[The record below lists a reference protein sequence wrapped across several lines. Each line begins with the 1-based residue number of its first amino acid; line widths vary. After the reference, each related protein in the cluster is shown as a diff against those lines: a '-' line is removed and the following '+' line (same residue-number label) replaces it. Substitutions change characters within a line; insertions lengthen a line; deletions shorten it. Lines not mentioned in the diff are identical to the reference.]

1 MSETTVSRE
10 AQLTVE
16 SAGAAP
22 MSKTMDAARQE
33 ASPATKA
40 AGANPQPCI
49 VFTGG
54 GTGGHIYPGLAV
66 IEELRH
72 QGFQGRIAWIG
83 SEKELD
89 RSIVAEQGVEY
100 FAIPS
105 GKFRRELSLRNVT
118 DLGRIVAGYMK
129 AKTILKSLCPSL
141 LFSKGGYV
149 SVPPCRAAASLGIPV
164 ITHESDTSPGLATR
178 LNSKRASLI
187 LTSWEATATY
197 FPESMRAKIVRV
209 GNPVRSTL
217 FRGDA
222 ERGLTMLGFV
232 KEKPLLFV
240 LGGSQGA
247 REVNDLVLASLPL
260 LCPSVQIVHQTGKAN
275 FDEVMASI
283 PDDDNIRSS
292 YRPLPYIGAEIADIY
307 AASTIV
313 AGRAGAGTVWE
324 AASLGKPMI
333 LIPLSGPGTRGDQ
346 VENAALAAQAG
357 AATVLEG
364 AQISPPAFAN
374 AVKKYLQREIY
385 DSAVRACYSITHISA
400 QTAEALLGNRNLS
413 DKKQMLSA
421 EFIARLLLARLEK
434 QTKEET

>member
-1 MSETTVSRE
+1 
-10 AQLTVE
+10 
-16 SAGAAP
+16 
-22 MSKTMDAARQE
+22 
-33 ASPATKA
+33 
-40 AGANPQPCI
+40 
-49 VFTGG
+49 
-54 GTGGHIYPGLAV
+54 
-66 IEELRH
+66 
-72 QGFQGRIAWIG
+72 
-83 SEKELD
+83 
-89 RSIVAEQGVEY
+89 
-100 FAIPS
+100 
-105 GKFRRELSLRNVT
+105 
-118 DLGRIVAGYMK
+118 
-129 AKTILKSLCPSL
+129 
-141 LFSKGGYV
+141 
-149 SVPPCRAAASLGIPV
+149 
-164 ITHESDTSPGLATR
+164 
-178 LNSKRASLI
+178 
-187 LTSWEATATY
+187 
-197 FPESMRAKIVRV
+197 MRAKIVRV

-247 REVNDLVLASLPL
+247 REVNNLVLASLPL

-283 PDDDNIRSS
+283 PDDDNIRAS
-292 YRPLPYIGAEIADIY
+292 YRPLPYLGAEIADIY

-374 AVKKYLQREIY
+374 AVKNICNVRYTIPRSGPAIRLRVSRLRLPRPS
-385 DSAVRACYSITHISA
+385 SATETPPTRTRCSRQNSLPACS
-400 QTAEALLGNRNLS
+400 
-413 DKKQMLSA
+413 
-421 EFIARLLLARLEK
+421 
-434 QTKEET
+434 

>member
-1 MSETTVSRE
+1 M
-10 AQLTVE
+10 
-16 SAGAAP
+16 
-22 MSKTMDAARQE
+22 
-33 ASPATKA
+33 
-40 AGANPQPCI
+40 
-49 VFTGG
+49 FTGG

-118 DLGRIVAGYMK
+118 DLWRIVAGYMRAK
-129 AKTILKSLCPSL
+129 AILKSLRPSL

-149 SVPPCRAAASLGIPV
+149 SVPPCRAAVSLGIPV

-187 LTSWEATATY
+187 LTSWEATAAY
-197 FPESMRAKIVRV
+197 FPEPLRAKVVRA
-209 GNPVRSTL
+209 GNPIRPAL

-222 ERGLTMLGFV
+222 ERGLEMLGFD
-232 KEKPLLFV
+232 KERPLLFV

-260 LCPSVQIVHQTGKAN
+260 LCPSVQIVHQTGRAN
-275 FDEVMASI
+275 FDEVTAGI
-283 PDDDNIRSS
+283 PDDSAIRAS
-292 YRPLPYIGAEIADIY
+292 YRPLSYIGPEIADIY
-307 AASTIV
+307 AASTVI

-324 AASLGKPMI
+324 AASLGKPMV
-333 LIPLSGPGTRGDQ
+333 LIPLAGSGTRGDQ

-357 AATVLEG
+357 AAMALEG
-364 AQISPPAFAN
+364 AQLSPAAFAD
-374 AVKKYLQREIY
+374 AVKKYLHRETY
-385 DSAVRACYSITHISA
+385 DSAVRACYSIASIPA
-400 QTAEALLGNRNLS
+400 QTARALLGDKNLS
-413 DKKQMLSA
+413 GERQMLSA
-421 EFIARLLLARLEK
+421 EFIACLLLARLGE
-434 QTKEET
+434 QAKEGT

>member
-1 MSETTVSRE
+1 MSETIVSRE
-10 AQLTVE
+10 ARPVAE
-16 SAGAAP
+16 VAGA
-22 MSKTMDAARQE
+22 R
-33 ASPATKA
+33 
-40 AGANPQPCI
+40 PCI

-118 DLGRIVAGYMK
+118 DLWRIVAGYMRAK
-129 AKTILKSLCPSL
+129 AILKSLRPSL

-187 LTSWEATATY
+187 LTSWEATAAY
-197 FPESMRAKIVRV
+197 FPEPLRAKVVRA
-209 GNPVRSTL
+209 GNPIRPAL

-222 ERGLTMLGFV
+222 ERGLEMLGFD
-232 KEKPLLFV
+232 KERPLLFV

-260 LCPSVQIVHQTGKAN
+260 LCPSVQIVHQTGRAN
-275 FDEVMASI
+275 FDEVTAGI
-283 PDDDNIRSS
+283 PDDSAIRAS
-292 YRPLPYIGAEIADIY
+292 YRPLSYIGPEIADIY
-307 AASTIV
+307 AASTVI

-324 AASLGKPMI
+324 AASLGKPMV
-333 LIPLSGPGTRGDQ
+333 LIPLAGSGTRGDQ

-357 AATVLEG
+357 AATALEG
-364 AQISPPAFAN
+364 AQLSPAAFAD
-374 AVKKYLQREIY
+374 AVKKYLHRETY
-385 DSAVRACYSITHISA
+385 DSAVRACYSIASIPA
-400 QTAEALLGNRNLS
+400 QTARALLGDKNLS
-413 DKKQMLSA
+413 GERQMLSA
-421 EFIARLLLARLEK
+421 EFIACLLLARLGE
-434 QTKEET
+434 QAKEGT

>member
-1 MSETTVSRE
+1 MSETIVSRE
-10 AQLTVE
+10 ARPVAE
-16 SAGAAP
+16 VAGA
-22 MSKTMDAARQE
+22 R
-33 ASPATKA
+33 
-40 AGANPQPCI
+40 PCI

-118 DLGRIVAGYMK
+118 DLWRIVAGYMRAK
-129 AKTILKSLCPSL
+129 AILKSLRPSL

-187 LTSWEATATY
+187 LTSWEATAAY
-197 FPESMRAKIVRV
+197 FPEPLRAKVVRA
-209 GNPVRSTL
+209 GNPIRPAL

-222 ERGLTMLGFV
+222 ERGLEMLGFD
-232 KEKPLLFV
+232 KERPLLFV

-260 LCPSVQIVHQTGKAN
+260 LCPSVQIVHQTGRAN
-275 FDEVMASI
+275 FDEVTAGI
-283 PDDDNIRSS
+283 PDDSAIRAS
-292 YRPLPYIGAEIADIY
+292 YRPLSYIGPEIADIY
-307 AASTIV
+307 AASTVI

-324 AASLGKPMI
+324 AASLGKPMV
-333 LIPLSGPGTRGDQ
+333 LIPLAGSGTRGDQ

-364 AQISPPAFAN
+364 AQLSPAAFAD
-374 AVKKYLQREIY
+374 AVKKYLHRETY
-385 DSAVRACYSITHISA
+385 DSAVRACYSIASIPV
-400 QTAEALLGNRNLS
+400 QTARALLGDKNLS
-413 DKKQMLSA
+413 GERQMLSA
-421 EFIARLLLARLEK
+421 EFIACLLLARLGE
-434 QTKEET
+434 QAKEGT

>member
-1 MSETTVSRE
+1 MSETIVSRE
-10 AQLTVE
+10 ARPVAE
-16 SAGAAP
+16 VAGA
-22 MSKTMDAARQE
+22 R
-33 ASPATKA
+33 
-40 AGANPQPCI
+40 PCI

-118 DLGRIVAGYMK
+118 DLGRIVAGYMRAK
-129 AKTILKSLCPSL
+129 AILKSLRPSL

-187 LTSWEATATY
+187 LTSWEATAAY
-197 FPESMRAKIVRV
+197 FPEPLRAKVVRA
-209 GNPVRSTL
+209 GNPIRPAL

-222 ERGLTMLGFV
+222 ERGLGMLGFD
-232 KEKPLLFV
+232 KERPLLFV

-260 LCPSVQIVHQTGKAN
+260 LCPSVQIVHQTGRAN
-275 FDEVMASI
+275 FDEVTAGI
-283 PDDDNIRSS
+283 PDDSAIRAS
-292 YRPLPYIGAEIADIY
+292 YRPLSYIGPEIADIY
-307 AASTIV
+307 AASTVI

-324 AASLGKPMI
+324 AASLGKPMV
-333 LIPLSGPGTRGDQ
+333 LIPLAGSGTRGDQ

-357 AATVLEG
+357 AATALEG
-364 AQISPPAFAN
+364 AQLSPAAFAD
-374 AVKKYLQREIY
+374 AVKKYLHRETY
-385 DSAVRACYSITHISA
+385 DSAVRACYSIASIPA
-400 QTAEALLGNRNLS
+400 QTARALLGDKNLS
-413 DKKQMLSA
+413 GERQMLSA
-421 EFIARLLLARLEK
+421 EFIACLLLARLGE
-434 QTKEET
+434 QAKEGT

>member
-1 MSETTVSRE
+1 MSETIVSRE
-10 AQLTVE
+10 ARPVAE
-16 SAGAAP
+16 VAGA
-22 MSKTMDAARQE
+22 R
-33 ASPATKA
+33 
-40 AGANPQPCI
+40 PCI

-118 DLGRIVAGYMK
+118 DLWRIVAGYMRAK
-129 AKTILKSLCPSL
+129 AILKSLRPSL

-187 LTSWEATATY
+187 LTSWEATAAY
-197 FPESMRAKIVRV
+197 FPEPLRAKVVRA
-209 GNPVRSTL
+209 GNPIRPAL

-222 ERGLTMLGFV
+222 ERGLEMLGFD
-232 KEKPLLFV
+232 KERPLLFV

-260 LCPSVQIVHQTGKAN
+260 LCPSVQIVHQTGRAN
-275 FDEVMASI
+275 FDEVTAGI
-283 PDDDNIRSS
+283 PDDSAIRAS
-292 YRPLPYIGAEIADIY
+292 YRPLSYIGPEIADIY
-307 AASTIV
+307 AASTVI

-324 AASLGKPMI
+324 AASLGKPMV
-333 LIPLSGPGTRGDQ
+333 LIPLAGSGTRGDQ

-364 AQISPPAFAN
+364 AQLSPAAFAD
-374 AVKKYLQREIY
+374 AVKKYLHRETY
-385 DSAVRACYSITHISA
+385 DSAVRACYSIASIPA
-400 QTAEALLGNRNLS
+400 QTARALLGDKNLS
-413 DKKQMLSA
+413 GERQMLSA
-421 EFIARLLLARLEK
+421 EFIACLLLARLGE
-434 QTKEET
+434 QAKEGT